1 MSRQYTYEEV
11 RKALQESID
20 SMTPREHFERM
31 VQTGII
37 NRKGEVT
44 KLVGGDAEPEPGAR
58 RPDDAVPVNGHG
70 E

>member
-1 MSRQYTYEEV
+1 MNKQYTFEEV
-11 RKALQESID
+11 SKALQESID

-44 KLVGGDAEPEPGAR
+44 KLIGGDAEPEPGAR
-58 RPDDAVPVNGHG
+58 RPDDPRPVSQ
-70 E
+70 